1 MKTLFVTLLMI
12 LTGLTAAA
20 EHFEMT
26 FGEFNELQVVD
37 GINVDY
43 HCDPAMAGKVVFD
56 CDPTKASLVMFEP
69 SGEKLSV
76 KLTIRDTKET
86 GLPTIHVYSSYL
98 TKVENDGDSTVRV
111 LSTTPGP
118 KLQAKLVGN
127 GRLSVRDVKVT
138 NLEAELITGKG
149 MIAVSGAAK
158 VAQLK
163 IIGAGQIQ
171 ADELR
176 ADVVKATLTGTGTIN
191 CYPLEALNTSGMGPG
206 KVIYRGKPKVTRSG
220 LKMVKAVS
228 ADLPQ

>member
-1 MKTLFVTLLMI
+1 MKITFITMLMAVVAM
-12 LTGLTAAA
+12 TARA

-26 FGEFNELQVVD
+26 FGEFNELKVVD
-37 GINVDY
+37 AINVDY
-43 HCDPAMAGKVVFD
+43 HCDPSMAGKVVFD

-69 SGEKLSV
+69 SGEKLEI

-111 LSTTPGP
+111 LNSAPGP
-118 KLQAKLVGN
+118 KLQARLVGN
-127 GRLSVRDVKVT
+127 GRLSVRDVDVT
-138 NLEAELITGKG
+138 NLEAEIITGNG
-149 MIAVSGAAK
+149 MIALSGKSK

-163 IIGAGQIQ
+163 VIGAGQMQ

-176 ADVVKATLTGTGTIN
+176 SDVVKASITGTGTIH
-191 CYPLEALNTSGMGPG
+191 CYPLEALTASGMGPG

-228 ADLPQ
+228 ADLP